1 MPKAPRKNNLTQQM
15 RIRYYIMNLIYHSC
29 GKSVPVPSTREL
41 SKQFGIAR
49 STIQLAFEKLLQEG
63 YLICRQGAPTMTNPL
78 CHFVLQPQTRNPL
91 IGIKLYEGD
100 AFYYGSNFWRS
111 ISCIATEL
119 TERNYNIRLL
129 MNATITEESIEQ
141 EIRES
146 YLDGVILLHTTPVY
160 ARTAARMNLPCVMVD
175 IHPHP
180 DLPTVVLKSSESAVR
195 QLSRKLHTENRKYG
209 LNIINPFQQDEDA
222 LRLKQ
227 MLEELDPEIRIKT
240 VPQEKVSLK
249 AGSAL
254 PDFLL
259 HDEQHAELLQKQ
271 VDVSG
276 KKILLVSRKR
286 PAGGQYYKGCYFD
299 FPLEQLGRTAV
310 DLLEK
315 RIAGEE
321 TPRQTV
327 VEAELKSRE

>member
-1 MPKAPRKNNLTQQM
+1 MPKVPRKNNLTQQM

-111 ISCIATEL
+111 LSCIATEL

-227 MLEELDPEIRIKT
+227 TLEELDPEIRIK
-240 VPQEKVSLK
+240 P
-249 AGSAL
+249 
-254 PDFLL
+254 FRR
-259 HDEQHAELLQKQ
+259 
-271 VDVSG
+271 
-276 KKILLVSRKR
+276 RK
-286 PAGGQYYKGCYFD
+286 
-299 FPLEQLGRTAV
+299 
-310 DLLEK
+310 
-315 RIAGEE
+315 
-321 TPRQTV
+321 
-327 VEAELKSRE
+327 SH